1 MLPISEDREGELL
14 RNAGR
19 GEEHRIY
26 KEHMAHQ
33 EGESERPSADVSTER
48 DKAAL
53 GRDDPRV
60 FRDRG
65 LGTLERIWLKRAKGG
80 PMDAVDGALLEV
92 ERGLRGNA
100 NRSGTRQV
108 TIISQARWAELTD
121 ALGADLSPSAR
132 RANLMVSGI
141 DLENS
146 RGRVL
151 RVGDARLKINGETR
165 PCEQMEKA
173 HAGLQ
178 ALMRERWGGGA
189 FAEVLDGGEI
199 RVGDAVDWD

>member
-1 MLPISEDREGELL
+1 
-14 RNAGR
+14 
-19 GEEHRIY
+19 
-26 KEHMAHQ
+26 MAHHTD
-33 EGESERPSADVSTER
+33 ESKRPSADVSTER
-48 DKAAL
+48 DK
-53 GRDDPRV
+53 GRGV
-60 FRDRG
+60 
-65 LGTLERIWLKRAKGG
+65 GTLEHIWLKRGKGG
-80 PMDAVDGALLEV
+80 PMDAVDTALLEAG
-92 ERGLRGNA
+92 RGLRGSA
-100 NRSGTRQV
+100 NRGGRRQV
-108 TIISQARWAELTD
+108 TIISQARWAELMGELGTD
-121 ALGADLSPSAR
+121 LLPSAR

-165 PCEQMEKA
+165 PCEQMEEA

-199 RVGDAVDWD
+199 RVGDTVEWEPRTDYQNGA